1 MELSRR
7 LRQLKRAKVST
18 NDMVYFYCT
27 CIRSVVEYASPVFHY
42 ALPGYLSDDLERIQ
56 NGSFLGPSWDHL
68 FGTILGPGVPYS
80 DGLVICKLSSLA
92 NRRQVFREKLFKSI
106 VNDPSH
112 KLYKLFPAFNV
123 IPRYSLRNKRL
134 FIEPRYHTNRF
145 RISFFPASVHHCNF

>member
-27 CIRSVVEYASPVFHY
+27 CIRTVVEYASPVFHY

-56 NGSFLGPSWDHL
+56 KRTL
-68 FGTILGPGVPYS
+68 FTILGPGVPYS

-145 RISFFPASVHHCNF
+145 RTSSFPASIHHCNF

>member
-1 MELSRR
+1 MTSNAF
-7 LRQLKRAKVST
+7 K
-18 NDMVYFYCT
+18 
-27 CIRSVVEYASPVFHY
+27 
-42 ALPGYLSDDLERIQ
+42 

-134 FIEPRYHTNRF
+134 FIEPRYYTNRF
-145 RISFFPASVHHCNF
+145 ITSIFPASVHHCNF